1 MTGFSRRAWE
11 PPFLPSKRVVPI
23 IPLAVSSSH
32 KKTPPGDKAAGGVF
46 GPAVKRGTIWYPV
59 GDLIDANSIARGGLC
74 VNVLYE
80 QINTNFDKFH
90 IFSRTFNTISLKKRA
105 NTA

>member
-1 MTGFSRRAWE
+1 MLFGTEKRTS
-11 PPFLPSKRVVPI
+11 PPESFAFCR
-23 IPLAVSSSH
+23 

-90 IFSRTFNTISLKKRA
+90 IFSRTFNMRSLKKRA